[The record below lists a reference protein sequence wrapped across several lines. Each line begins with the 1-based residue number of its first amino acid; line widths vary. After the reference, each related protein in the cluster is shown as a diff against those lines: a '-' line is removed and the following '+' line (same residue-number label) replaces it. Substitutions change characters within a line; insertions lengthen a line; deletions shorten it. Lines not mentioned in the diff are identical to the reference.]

1 MIERYLSFLLLF
13 KCMLQLIKTGLEK
26 RIYDEVMET
35 AWSALWNVTGILKAE
50 TVKGVDQI
58 TVFVITLRSIF
69 ISHSFREEESNL

>member
-1 MIERYLSFLLLF
+1 MNLGSYLKFLRFYIMIERYLSFLLLF

-50 TVKGVDQI
+50 TV
-58 TVFVITLRSIF
+58 
-69 ISHSFREEESNL
+69 